1 MKITLEMVDKV
12 KERSNVSYQ
21 EAKEALEYAN
31 GDVLDA
37 IIYLENRNKENNNY
51 KETFEEDSNCSK
63 TETVEEFKTWLKDI
77 IEKGNVSR
85 IKIKKDEEVIVDVP
99 VNAGIAAVII
109 GIVMPPILA
118 LGVIAAVAT
127 KITIEITMTD
137 GKVIVVNKYISK
149 ATEEV
154 KEKANNFSQKVKEKM
169 NTNSTSNTKKS
180 KVYNSDDFVYSYK
193 VDFDDK

>member
-21 EAKEALEYAN
+21 EAKEALEFSN

-37 IIYLENRNKENNNY
+37 IIYLENKNNKENNY
-51 KETFEEDSNCSK
+51 TLEENNNCKK
-63 TETVEEFKTWLKDI
+63 TETVEEFKTWLKDL

-85 IKIKKDEEVIVDVP
+85 IKIKKDEDVIVDVP

-109 GIVMPPILA
+109 GLVMPPILA
-118 LGVIAAVAT
+118 ALVIAAVAT

-137 GKVIVVNKYISK
+137 GKVVVVNKYISK

-154 KEKANNFSQKVKEKM
+154 KDKANSFSQKVKEKM
-169 NTNSTSNTKKS
+169 NTNSTSNGSKS

-193 VDFDDK
+193 VDFDDKE